1 MKASDWK
8 TTRAPGEGAEEW
20 ALPHPASTLAEPQIT
35 AEEARAAT
43 ETICRWHEG
52 LIASSPTSS
61 DTEGKV
67 FFCPIG
73 RMYWRYTKQL
83 SWFLRPLNYSKIEV

>member
-1 MKASDWK
+1 MKASEWK
-8 TTRAPGEGAEEW
+8 AERAPGAGADEW
-20 ALPHPASTLAEPQIT
+20 ALPYPASTIAEPPIM

-52 LIASSPTSS
+52 RIATSPTPS
-61 DTEGKV
+61 DTEGTV

-73 RMYWRYTKQL
+73 RMYWRYAKQM
-83 SWFLRPLNYSKIEV
+83 SGFLKPLVYKW